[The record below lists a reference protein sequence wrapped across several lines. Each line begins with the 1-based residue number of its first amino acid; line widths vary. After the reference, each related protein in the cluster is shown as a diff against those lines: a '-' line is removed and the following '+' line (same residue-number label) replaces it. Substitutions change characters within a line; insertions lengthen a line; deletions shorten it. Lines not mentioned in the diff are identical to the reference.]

1 MESIDIIKH
10 RLRIMG
16 FSLKDG
22 DTKTIYYKKYKNFDD
37 YELKIELNEDNYKQ
51 SKIEYGVASDR
62 KTTQNL
68 HQKET
73 FVVIEC
79 FNRLLDLG
87 YSPKEIILEK
97 AYPSGKKDKGQFLDI
112 LVTKDGR
119 PYYMIECKQY
129 T

>member
-62 KTTQNL
+62 KTKSTPKRN
-68 HQKET
+68 
-73 FVVIEC
+73 IC
-79 FNRLLDLG
+79 GNRM
-87 YSPKEIILEK
+87 
-97 AYPSGKKDKGQFLDI
+97 F
-112 LVTKDGR
+112 
-119 PYYMIECKQY
+119 
-129 T
+129 